1 MSRDDTSLPTV
12 WPTISPALL
21 ITSASSGSGTFHLLS
36 SRTRIG
42 MPWPATRQPIA
53 LKNSS
58 GRFAS

>member
-1 MSRDDTSLPTV
+1 M
-12 WPTISPALL
+12 
-21 ITSASSGSGTFHLLS
+21 TSASSGSGTFHLLS

-42 MPWPATRQPIA
+42 VPLPATRQPFA